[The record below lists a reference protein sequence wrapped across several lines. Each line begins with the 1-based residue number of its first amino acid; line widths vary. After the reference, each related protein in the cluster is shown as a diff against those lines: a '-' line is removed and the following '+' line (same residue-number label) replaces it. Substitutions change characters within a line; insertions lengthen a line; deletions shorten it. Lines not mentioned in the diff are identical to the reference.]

1 MPFASLTQTE
11 RTSSAVKRSRWP
23 TALAAAAYLL
33 SALMLAG
40 DALPGERPKDIGHL
54 FRVSRAGLAD
64 SYVFGTIHIA
74 DARVA
79 AVPQPVLDALART
92 HTLAVELV
100 PERVDA
106 RAAELELLDGR
117 TSLASLLPA
126 AEFTQLQSALH
137 DQGIAADVIA
147 RLKPW
152 AAMMKIGR
160 APESAAAAAAA
171 PSLDTEL
178 YVEARRRGMKILPL
192 ELLEEQVAA
201 FDTIPMASQLALL
214 THAIRHRAALAAT
227 IEPTIHAWQRGEFR
241 MLEGVAG
248 VAYDQY
254 PGMGEHRSQLMKNII
269 ENRTVLMH
277 HRLFS
282 PLRAGRVFVAIGA
295 MHLPGPR
302 GLLAALRADGYQI
315 TPVW

>member
-1 MPFASLTQTE
+1 MN
-11 RTSSAVKRSRWP
+11 RSRWP
-23 TALAAAAYLL
+23 TALAAAACLL
-33 SALMLAG
+33 AALMLAG
-40 DALPGERPKDIGHL
+40 DASAGERPKDIGHL
-54 FRVSRAGLAD
+54 FRVSRAGIAD
-64 SYVFGTIHIA
+64 SYVLGTIHIA

-79 AVPQPVLDALART
+79 AVPQAVRDALARA

-100 PERVDA
+100 PESVDA
-106 RAAELELLDGR
+106 RAAELELLDGG
-117 TSLASLLPA
+117 TTLASLLPGA
-126 AEFTQLQSALH
+126 DFALLQSALR

-160 APESAAAAAAA
+160 APASAAAAAATS
-171 PSLDTEL
+171 SLDTEL
-178 YVEARRRGMKILPL
+178 YVEARRRAMKILPL

-214 THAIRHRAALAAT
+214 EHAIQHRAALAAT
-227 IEPTIHAWQRGEFR
+227 IEPTILAWQRGDFR

-254 PGMGEHRSQLMKNII
+254 PGMGEHRSHLMKNII